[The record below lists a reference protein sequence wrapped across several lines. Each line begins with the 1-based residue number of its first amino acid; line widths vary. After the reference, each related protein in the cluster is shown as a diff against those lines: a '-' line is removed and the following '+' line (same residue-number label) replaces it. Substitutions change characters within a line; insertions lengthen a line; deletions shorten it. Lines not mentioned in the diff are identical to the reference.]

1 MKKRIIFIL
10 TMILLGITNLPAQ
23 SYQGRWFADEKT
35 LEELGLD
42 GIDSDEIKDFD
53 LLLNMSKGSIKVD
66 LLFNIKV
73 EDMTLYIICS
83 NPGTYTRK
91 GNRILTSFDPDKM
104 KFRVSNLK
112 SKDKEVKEYL
122 KEKDFKKMLLKLL
135 STEMREEVGED
146 LILLSEI
153 TEDFQ
158 EFTIEK
164 VSDDRLT
171 INTDG
176 DKLRFHRAQ

>member
-1 MKKRIIFIL
+1 
-10 TMILLGITNLPAQ
+10 MILLGITNLPAQ

-66 LLFNIKV
+66 LLFTIKA

-83 NPGTYTRK
+83 SPGSYTRK
-91 GNRILTSFDPDKM
+91 GNKIRATFDPDKM
-104 KFRVSNLK
+104 KFRVSNMK
-112 SKDKEVKEYL
+112 SKDKEVKEIL
-122 KEKDFKKMLLKLL
+122 REKDFKKMMLKLV
-135 STEMREEVGED
+135 SSEMREKVGED
-146 LILLSEI
+146 MKSLSYIAEF
-153 TEDFQ
+153 FQ

-164 VSDDRLT
+164 ISDDRLT
-171 INTDG
+171 INVDG